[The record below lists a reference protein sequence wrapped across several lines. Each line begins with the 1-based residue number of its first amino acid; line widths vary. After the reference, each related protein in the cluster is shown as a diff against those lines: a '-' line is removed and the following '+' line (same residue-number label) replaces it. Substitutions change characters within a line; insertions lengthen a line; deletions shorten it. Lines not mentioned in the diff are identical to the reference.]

1 MGLCICVI
9 LEESLDGQEVS
20 LSWAKLTKIVK
31 TVVEDDTDR
40 PCYVSSYCFSALGF
54 RSLLCLCHKLP

>member
-1 MGLCICVI
+1 MI
-9 LEESLDGQEVS
+9 LEESLLVLGKIFETYGVS
-20 LSWAKLTKIVK
+20 VA

-40 PCYVSSYCFSALGF
+40 PYYASSYYFSAWGF